1 MPGGFP
7 AAGGPQH
14 PGGYPGSA
22 GPAGGYPGSAG
33 PAGGYQGTSGP
44 AGGYAG
50 GWDQARSDQARSEQD
65 TGPIPR
71 VGGLPGAPGAAT
83 RRFDPAKLLGL
94 TVAVLGALNFIWGF
108 LPEITS
114 TRSNESLSVF
124 AVGPAYVPVLLLIAG
139 LLALAAFLPGSERS
153 RLAVAAVSVGG
164 AAGAIVSL
172 GTEGSVELVS
182 ATSVGKGLGA
192 ILLVIFGI
200 VQAVVAIGAY
210 VIGADLSQVRGPR
223 TQAAAA
229 GGNAYAVPAASAGLQ
244 AAWGAAPAPGGPGG
258 SAEVRPGWYG
268 PTDAGA
274 RAPVPG
280 SPAGQSAQ
288 PGSYPA
294 APSGAYPAAAAN
306 YPNMPAADESDT
318 GPQPV
323 VDVTYVRAAGRPV
336 DSPPEP
342 TVATTIPGPAAESA
356 ASPPAPT
363 GAPAGPTSPAEAAD
377 LDNAAP
383 ATHSA
388 AAGEPDDQGRTVVLR
403 SPLAGSEES
412 SDEEQRRS

>member
-1 MPGGFP
+1 VPGGFP
-7 AAGGPQH
+7 AVGGPQH
-14 PGGYPGSA
+14 PGGYPGGA

-33 PAGGYQGTSGP
+33 PAGGYPT
-44 AGGYAG
+44 GGYAG
-50 GWDQARSDQARSEQD
+50 GWEQARFEQD

-71 VGGLPGAPGAAT
+71 VAGGVPGVPSGVT
-83 RRFDPAKLLGL
+83 RKFDPAKLLGL

-182 ATSVGKGLGA
+182 ATAVGKGLGA

-223 TQAAAA
+223 TPTAAV
-229 GGNAYAVPAASAGLQ
+229 GGGAYAVPAAGSVGPQ
-244 AAWGAAPAPGGPGG
+244 AAWGAAPAPGGPV
-258 SAEVRPGWYG
+258 APVDVRPGWYG
-268 PTDAGA
+268 A
-274 RAPVPG
+274 APSAG
-280 SPAGQSAQ
+280 SPSGQAAQ
-288 PGSYPA
+288 SGSYPTA
-294 APSGAYPAAAAN
+294 QSGAFPAAAN

-323 VDVTYVRAAGRPV
+323 VDVTEVRPAGRPV

-342 TVATTIPGPAAESA
+342 TVATTVPGPAAGSA
-356 ASPPAPT
+356 ASPAGPT
-363 GAPAGPTSPAEAAD
+363 GAPAGTTPPAEAD
-377 LDNAAP
+377 QDNATP
-383 ATHSA
+383 VTHSA
-388 AAGEPDDQGRTVVLR
+388 TAGEPDDQGRTVVLR
-403 SPLAGSEES
+403 SPLAGSEEP
-412 SDEEQRRS
+412 SDPEHRPS